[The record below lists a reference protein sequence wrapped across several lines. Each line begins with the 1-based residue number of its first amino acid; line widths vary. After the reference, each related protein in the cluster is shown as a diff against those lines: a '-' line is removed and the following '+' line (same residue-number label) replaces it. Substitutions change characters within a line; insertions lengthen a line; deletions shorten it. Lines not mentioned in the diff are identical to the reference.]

1 MYTKFENNPSRGFW
15 VIALTPLRA
24 AGGFDVNHN
33 IPRSFGY
40 GGYNNEVAITIS
52 VSYWRCWRLLV
63 WRTQVLKVVTLTA
76 LNGPEVTG
84 CHWDSFWN
92 TLLNKVHLKKS
103 SAQIVFSTL
112 PIYIMALF
120 WHKLILP
127 VLFRVTSLPLG
138 QSYDCPSASEVT
150 RKDMDQWITC
160 ILQQPDNI
168 TKTKQRHT
176 KWRHILW
183 DVLCTDN

>member
-1 MYTKFENNPSRGFW
+1 MAKWLLFCSVKSRSLSFW
-15 VIALTPLRA
+15 HSSIT
-24 AGGFDVNHN
+24 FYD
-33 IPRSFGY
+33 PRD
-40 GGYNNEVAITIS
+40 NNEVAITIS

-63 WRTQVLKVVTLTA
+63 WRISVLKVDKLTA
-76 LNGPEVTG
+76 LNGTAVTAVTETAFEIL
-84 CHWDSFWN
+84 CWICYISEK
-92 TLLNKVHLKKS
+92 L

-112 PIYIMALF
+112 PIYIVVLV
-120 WHKLILP
+120 WHKLIL
-127 VLFRVTSLPLG
+127 LIFYRVTSLPLR